1 MGRFSARRGLVNRKN
16 RGVDLRVDEP
26 DPKQP
31 FTLYESEPIHPLFG
45 QWFKAPRTRVPVRDL
60 RGLARHT
67 PLDDGIGKTL

>member
-1 MGRFSARRGLVNRKN
+1 MGRAGRGLVNRKK

-31 FTLYESEPIHPLFG
+31 LTLYESEPMHPLFG
-45 QWFKAPRTRVPVRDL
+45 QWFKASRTRVPVRDL

-67 PLDDGIGKTL
+67 PLVEGIGKTL